1 MKQIIF
7 KFALEETVVKVT
19 IAKILSL
26 FTVLLLSSNIALSS
40 VPSGTFRI
48 VETLQ
53 KSSGNSK
60 FLSNSNDVNSS
71 VIVFNF
77 EKDNFEDFEWIADL
91 PEEGISFVLFC
102 SFENEPIICGYE
114 GYFSF
119 KQKVP
124 RWLLVRHILI

>member
-1 MKQIIF
+1 MR
-7 KFALEETVVKVT
+7 VT

-40 VPSGTFRI
+40 VPPGTVI
-48 VETLQ
+48 LIETFQ
-53 KSSGNSK
+53 KSSGNAK
-60 FLSNSNDVNSS
+60 FLSNSSDVNSS
-71 VIVFNF
+71 VIEFNF
-77 EKDNFEDFEWIADL
+77 ENDTFEDYEWIADL
-91 PEEGISFVLFC
+91 PEEGISFVPFC